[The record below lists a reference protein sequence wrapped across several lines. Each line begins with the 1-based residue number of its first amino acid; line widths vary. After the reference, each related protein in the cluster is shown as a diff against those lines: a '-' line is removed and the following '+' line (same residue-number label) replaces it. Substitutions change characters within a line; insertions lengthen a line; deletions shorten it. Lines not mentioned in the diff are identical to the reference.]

1 MSLDRVLALG
11 GPLDKALMVIVAGV
25 VTLVVM
31 SIGQGLAWQWLDV
44 SNAGDP
50 VAAIGRFGSMLMWVV
65 HPLSAVCAGTIVS
78 LLRLSFRN
86 ALLATAVGLTPLWIV
101 WASTGISL
109 ERAASAAVCIG
120 VAYLPVILR
129 NVGSF
134 GDQRRKA

>member
-1 MSLDRVLALG
+1 MSLGRVLAFG

-44 SNAGDP
+44 SNASDP
-50 VAAIGRFGSMLMWVV
+50 ITAISRFGSLLMWVV
-65 HPLSAVCAGTIVS
+65 HPLSAVFAGTIVS
-78 LLRLSFRN
+78 LLRLSFRI
-86 ALLATAVGLTPLWIV
+86 ALLATAVSLTPLWIV

-109 ERAASAAVCIG
+109 ERAASATVCIG

-129 NVGSF
+129 NVGAS